1 MLWDQKLFPSVS
13 HQPNGVFRALADKC
27 PYFIGIQT
35 LCVCLQDG
43 VDQRK
48 VVGMELHSLVWR
60 PSLAVLEPHNSDY
73 APPETDLGILTLA
86 HVTPTQKMSLNY

>member
-1 MLWDQKLFPSVS
+1 MS
-13 HQPNGVFRALADKC
+13 HQPSVVFRALADKC
-27 PYFIGIQT
+27 PHFIGIQT

-48 VVGMELHSLVWR
+48 VGDMELHSLVWV

-73 APPETDLGILTLA
+73 APPETDLGTLTLA
-86 HVTPTQKMSLNY
+86 HVTPTQKIPLNY